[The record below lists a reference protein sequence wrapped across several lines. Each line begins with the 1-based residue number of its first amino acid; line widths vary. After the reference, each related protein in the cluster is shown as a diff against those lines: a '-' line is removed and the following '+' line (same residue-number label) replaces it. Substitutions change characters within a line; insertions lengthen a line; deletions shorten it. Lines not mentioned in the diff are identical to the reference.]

1 MNIEELATRLG
12 ALEADQAARL
22 QAEKEQQF
30 MDMYGTR
37 FSNDRNIGLAILGEM
52 SRRGIDVSAADDA
65 VQQILDGIRAEATD
79 ILNKIQQ
86 HQVEV
91 DSLVDKVN
99 NMSDAVAAATG
110 DGEPTIPNIEP
121 EPMPEVPPVEEPP
134 APPAPPVEEPPA
146 PPVEEPP
153 APPVEEPP
161 ANVIPSDERL
171 KNIRAKAK
179 NSSARHILSALK
191 GSL

>member
-1 MNIEELATRLG
+1 MDIEELATRLG
-12 ALEADQAARL
+12 ALEADQVARL
-22 QAEKEQQF
+22 QAERENQF
-30 MDMYGTR
+30 MDTYGTR

-52 SRRGIDVSAADDA
+52 SRRGIDVSAADEA
-65 VQQILDGIRAEATD
+65 VQQILDGMRAEATD

-99 NMSDAVAAATG
+99 NISDAVAAATG
-110 DGEPTIPNIEP
+110 NGEPTIPNIEP
-121 EPMPEVPPVEEPP
+121 TPEVPPVEEPP
-134 APPAPPVEEPPA
+134 APPVEEPIA

>member
-22 QAEKEQQF
+22 QTERENQF
-30 MDMYGTR
+30 MDTYGTR

-52 SRRGIDVSAADDA
+52 SRRGIDVSAADEA
-65 VQQILDGIRAEATD
+65 VQQILDGMRAEAAD

-99 NMSDAVAAATG
+99 NISDAVAAATG
-110 DGEPTIPNIEP
+110 NGEPTIPNVEP
-121 EPMPEVPPVEEPP
+121 ESMPEVPPVEEPP
-134 APPAPPVEEPPA
+134 APPVEEPLA

-161 ANVIPSDERL
+161 ANVIPSDGRL

>member
-1 MNIEELATRLG
+1 MDIEELATRLG
-12 ALEADQAARL
+12 ALEADQASRL
-22 QAEKEQQF
+22 QAERENQF
-30 MDMYGTR
+30 MDTYGTR

-52 SRRGIDVSAADDA
+52 SRRGIDVSAADEA
-65 VQQILDGIRAEATD
+65 VQHILDGMRAEATD

-99 NMSDAVAAATG
+99 NISDAVAAATG
-110 DGEPTIPNIEP
+110 NGEPTIPNIEP
-121 EPMPEVPPVEEPP
+121 TSEVPPVEEPP
-134 APPAPPVEEPPA
+134 APPVEEPIA

-191 GSL
+191 GSI

>member
-1 MNIEELATRLG
+1 MDIEELATRLG
-12 ALEADQAARL
+12 ALEADQASRL
-22 QAEKEQQF
+22 QAERENQF

-52 SRRGIDVSAADDA
+52 SRRGIDVSAADEA
-65 VQQILDGIRAEATD
+65 VQHILDGMRAEATD

-99 NMSDAVAAATG
+99 NISDAVAAATG
-110 DGEPTIPNIEP
+110 NGEPTIPNIEP
-121 EPMPEVPPVEEPP
+121 TSEVPPVEEPP
-134 APPAPPVEEPPA
+134 APPVEEPIA

-191 GSL
+191 GSI

>member
-22 QAEKEQQF
+22 QAERENQF
-30 MDMYGTR
+30 MDTYGTR

-52 SRRGIDVSAADDA
+52 SRRGIDVSAADEA
-65 VQQILDGIRAEATD
+65 VQQILDGMRAEATD

-99 NMSDAVAAATG
+99 NISDAVAAATG
-110 DGEPTIPNIEP
+110 NGEPTIPNIEP
-121 EPMPEVPPVEEPP
+121 TPEAPPVEE
-134 APPAPPVEEPPA
+134 PPAPPVEEPPA

>member
-1 MNIEELATRLG
+1 MDIEELATRLG
-12 ALEADQAARL
+12 ALEADQVARL
-22 QAEKEQQF
+22 QAERENQF

-52 SRRGIDVSAADDA
+52 SRRGIDVSAADEA
-65 VQQILDGIRAEATD
+65 VQQILDGMRAEATD

-99 NMSDAVAAATG
+99 NISDAVAAATG
-110 DGEPTIPNIEP
+110 NGESTIPNIEP
-121 EPMPEVPPVEEPP
+121 PAPPVEEPP
-134 APPAPPVEEPPA
+134 APPVEETIA

>member
-1 MNIEELATRLG
+1 MDIEELATRLG

-22 QAEKEQQF
+22 QAERENQF
-30 MDMYGTR
+30 MDTYGTR

-52 SRRGIDVSAADDA
+52 SRRGIDVSAADEA
-65 VQQILDGIRAEATD
+65 VQQILDGMRAEATD

-99 NMSDAVAAATG
+99 NISDAVAAATG
-110 DGEPTIPNIEP
+110 NGEPTIPNI
-121 EPMPEVPPVEEPP
+121 EPMPEVPPVEE
-134 APPAPPVEEPPA
+134 PPAPPVEEPPA

>member
-1 MNIEELATRLG
+1 MDIEELATRLG
-12 ALEADQAARL
+12 ALEADQVARL
-22 QAEKEQQF
+22 QAERENQF
-30 MDMYGTR
+30 MDTYGTR

-52 SRRGIDVSAADDA
+52 SRRGIDVSAADEA
-65 VQQILDGIRAEATD
+65 VQQILDGMRAEATD

-99 NMSDAVAAATG
+99 NISDAVAAATG
-110 DGEPTIPNIEP
+110 NGEPTIPNIE
-121 EPMPEVPPVEEPP
+121 PEVPPVEEPP
-134 APPAPPVEEPPA
+134 APPVEEPIA

>member
-1 MNIEELATRLG
+1 MDIEELATRLG
-12 ALEADQAARL
+12 ALEADQATRL
-22 QAEKEQQF
+22 QTERENQF
-30 MDMYGTR
+30 MDTYGTR

-52 SRRGIDVSAADDA
+52 SRRGIDVSAADEA
-65 VQQILDGIRAEATD
+65 VQQILDGMRAEATD

-99 NMSDAVAAATG
+99 NISDAVAAATG
-110 DGEPTIPNIEP
+110 NGEPTIPNIEP
-121 EPMPEVPPVEEPP
+121 ESMPEVPPVEEPP
-134 APPAPPVEEPPA
+134 APPVEEPLA